1 MMIGIGTPSSQSNI
15 PRPMDVSF
23 DRFSGAY
30 ETCNSLVRSAP
41 ADRRPNFSAPPFNRN
56 DDAAEAFTDRSN
68 SIKESDMPKD
78 AHNKAAEHHET
89 AAKSHKMAAE
99 HHGRGDHK
107 KGQEESAKAQAHSKT
122 AREHSDTAH
131 KASQGAK

>member
-1 MMIGIGTPSSQSNI
+1 VQLARSFRSQE
-15 PRPMDVSF
+15 V
-23 DRFSGAY
+23 GAQ
-30 ETCNSLVRSAP
+30 T
-41 ADRRPNFSAPPFNRN
+41 FPPLQLNRN
-56 DDAAEAFTDRSN
+56 DAAAEAFTHRSN
-68 SIKESDMPKD
+68 STNGADMPKD

-107 KGQEESAKAQAHSKT
+107 KGQEESSKAQAHSKT

-131 KASQGAK
+131 KSSQDAK

>member
-1 MMIGIGTPSSQSNI
+1 VTIGADWPEALA
-15 PRPMDVSF
+15 RPMTAAPSRNV
-23 DRFSGAY
+23 RFAGEAQPTTVA
-30 ETCNSLVRSAP
+30 EPLP
-41 ADRRPNFSAPPFNRN
+41 QLNRN
-56 DDAAEAFTDRSN
+56 DDAAQAFTQRST
-68 SIKESDMPKD
+68 SIKEIDMPKD

-107 KGQEESAKAQAHSKT
+107 KGQEESSKAQAHSKT

-131 KASQGAK
+131 KESQAAK